1 MMRTEKKLILSSYFT
16 TDWHLFC
23 WLSAPTYYEQV
34 FEMIILFCPYM
45 INTSL
50 QLLYSF
56 YTYLDYSKEKSI
68 NIASS
73 GKGLDSQLTLGQCR
87 HLAVM
92 FLGATQEWY
101 IFLKFLQGWNRMKK
115 LIFLSCYDSIQVPCN
130 DQERWYFEH
139 SESELQVI
147 SKTCKKLFLTLI
159 ISVSGFLKTTNQP
172 TIYHRQPTNQP
183 TNQPTADQH
192 TTK

>member
-1 MMRTEKKLILSSYFT
+1 MYFHLKLPRVTLLSNIRSQPAALLQLVMFLPTFEDLSIATHLRSIPSSSVLQQFKKFMMRTEKKLILSSYFT

-87 HLAVM
+87 HFAVM
-92 FLGATQEWY
+92 FLGQLKNG
-101 IFLKFLQGWNRMKK
+101 IFF
-115 LIFLSCYDSIQVPCN
+115 
-130 DQERWYFEH
+130 
-139 SESELQVI
+139 
-147 SKTCKKLFLTLI
+147 
-159 ISVSGFLKTTNQP
+159 
-172 TIYHRQPTNQP
+172 
-183 TNQPTADQH
+183 
-192 TTK
+192 